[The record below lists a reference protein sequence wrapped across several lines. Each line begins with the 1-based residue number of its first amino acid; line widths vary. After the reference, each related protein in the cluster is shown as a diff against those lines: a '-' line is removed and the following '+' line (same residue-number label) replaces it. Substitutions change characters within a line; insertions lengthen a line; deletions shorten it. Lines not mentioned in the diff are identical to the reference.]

1 MFSRFLELLGTATDV
16 RSLAAVVLGVL
27 LTVLGHQSVIVTSVV
42 DGLAG
47 VIVLVDTVEL
57 HHTAREKLATAA
69 LSKPAS
75 STAPTTTTTTTG

>member
-57 HHTAREKLATAA
+57 HHTAREKLAAS

-75 STAPTTTTTTTG
+75 STAPTTATTSTG